1 MAEERFNPDKW
12 YETDDKGNKTFNPS
26 NMNVR
31 NISKDDYGQVL
42 DLFDKE
48 MDYSKR
54 DTDIRLDHNI
64 ISNLMAIYNLSDNE
78 SIKSRA
84 LEKYQSYLDCVART
98 ADKNKDK
105 YHYYEIFQA
114 VRATQGIRRIYNYS
128 QSFENRAN
136 TLLDEYYAKAMENP
150 EYFKDFEKTRNRDE
164 FTKPYFEAA
173 KKRYEEAHA
182 QSQTQENQNTS
193 EATPSNPKDPLK
205 EAQKDAI
212 EQLKKLQAERGW
224 NDEALKEHIS
234 KINELTSL
242 EAIQKY
248 LEKQKNQDSS
258 QADENTQEDEATQ
271 EGEATQETTD
281 RSTAT
286 TEENTAS
293 EDKPKKSTTVNE
305 VDPNKISGEENTDTE
320 HKDEPEWKKLRREEW
335 EKYATQERQEFKLL
349 SEDKAPDLN
358 MSVGG
363 TSINYANDHEVTMA
377 NTDEY
382 SKFVKLIE
390 IEKKAHTDVINFGEI
405 QSEDYKSKL
414 AAACLQVGLEM
425 KNGPKHIDL
434 SLDCFKNLDDA
445 TKQKIEAYNQKQAER
460 EQSNQSEQG
469 NESKPEPTAEGNA
482 NNAGNE
488 GKPESTTDGN
498 GNSNGEGNENKPEP
512 TAADTKNKTQEEYQ
526 KLYEEK
532 LAELKAKK
540 EKGESVDFSSI
551 KDPVDRIL
559 TYAAAKENKLKIENL
574 NNNEFLIDK
583 RQHGDRQGDITTTLN
598 ALPEEAFKQVD
609 LHEKRVKSLRKIKRM
624 IKKGELNEGEYYE
637 ARRVKDADGKDKL
650 DDKGQPIYEL
660 DENGNKIYDR
670 KKSQLNTYKDG
681 NKTKIN
687 REDVEYTKDK
697 DGRCNYQY
705 TIDEQ
710 TKLRIYKER
719 ENRGH

>member
-12 YETDDKGNKTFNPS
+12 YATDIYNKKYFEPS
-26 NMNVR
+26 GKNVKR
-31 NISKDDYGQVL
+31 LGISKDDYGQVL

-54 DTDIRLDHNI
+54 NPNAMLDGPI

-78 SIKSRA
+78 DIKSRA
-84 LEKYQSYLDCVART
+84 LEKYQSVLDCAARA

-105 YHYYEIFQA
+105 HHYFEIFIA
-114 VRATQGIRRIYNYS
+114 IDLTKRMGDLYNYP

-150 EYFKDFEKTRNRDE
+150 EYFKDFEKHMNSTKYS
-164 FTKPYFEAA
+164 KPYFEAA

-205 EAQKDAI
+205 EAQNAAI
-212 EQLKKLQAERGW
+212 AELKKLQAEKKW
-224 NDEALKEHIS
+224 NDEILKEHIS
-234 KINELTSL
+234 KIKELTSQ
-242 EAIQKY
+242 EAIQEY
-248 LEKQKNQDSS
+248 LEKQKNKASS
-258 QADENTQEDEATQ
+258 QADENTQEGEATQ
-271 EGEATQETTD
+271 AGETTQETTD
-281 RSTAT
+281 RSSET
-286 TEENTAS
+286 TEGNTAS
-293 EDKPKKSTTVNE
+293 EDKPQTSTTVHE
-305 VDPNKISGEENTDTE
+305 VDPNKTSGNENTDTE
-320 HKDEPEWKKLRREEW
+320 HKDEPEWKKLRRQEW

-405 QSEDYKSKL
+405 QSEDYRSKL

-425 KNGPKHIDL
+425 SGGPKHIDL

-445 TKQKIEAYNQKQAER
+445 TKQKIEAYNQEQAAK
-460 EQSNQSEQG
+460 EQSKQSEQG
-469 NESKPEPTAEGNA
+469 NDGKPEPTAE
-482 NNAGNE
+482 
-488 GKPESTTDGN
+488 GN
-498 GNSNGEGNENKPEP
+498 GNSNGEGNESKPEP
-512 TAADTKNKTQEEYQ
+512 TAADTKNKTKEEYQ
-526 KLYEEK
+526 KLYEAK

-574 NNNEFLIDK
+574 NNNELLVDK
-583 RQHGDRQGDITTTLN
+583 KQHGDRQGDITTALN
-598 ALPEEAFKQVD
+598 ALSEESFKQVKS
-609 LHEKRVKSLRKIKRM
+609 HEDRVKSLRKIKRM

-697 DGRCNYQY
+697 DGRRNYQY

-719 ENRGH
+719 ENGGR